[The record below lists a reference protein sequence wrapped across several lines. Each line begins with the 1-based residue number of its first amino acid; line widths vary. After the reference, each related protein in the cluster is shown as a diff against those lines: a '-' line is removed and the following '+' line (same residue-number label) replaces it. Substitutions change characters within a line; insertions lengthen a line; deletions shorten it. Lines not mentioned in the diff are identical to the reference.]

1 MSAEL
6 FCRLAS
12 KQETPFM
19 KEDWPEINEAGDSVA
34 HNKDA
39 ALFFSLAWCERN
51 SGQPFCG
58 CSVCH
63 GDSIAV
69 PL

>member
-1 MSAEL
+1 
-6 FCRLAS
+6 
-12 KQETPFM
+12 M